1 MILINLKIQ
10 IRADRRDEW
19 LDRITKYAKACRDEP
34 GNNSFDVAPSPSGA
48 DWSAVPFFADVESQ
62 IHRATAGVDWQAST
76 NMTTYFRYILFDFDD
91 IAAGLDS
98 GTAHMFLV
106 GATLIH

>member
-34 GNNSFDVAPSPSGA
+34 GNGSFEVYESIESPNEFSIIESFVDQVAGGA
-48 DWSAVPFFADVESQ
+48 HCETDHFKD
-62 IHRATAGVDWQAST
+62 
-76 NMTTYFRYILFDFDD
+76 
-91 IAAGLDS
+91 
-98 GTAHMFLV
+98 FLV
-106 GATLIH
+106 WFPTVIGAAPMIINTEVQNDFAPMGEFS

>member
-34 GNNSFDVAPSPSGA
+34 GNNSFDVYESIESPNEFSII
-48 DWSAVPFFADVESQ
+48 ESF
-62 IHRATAGVDWQAST
+62 VDQ
-76 NMTTYFRYILFDFDD
+76 
-91 IAAGLDS
+91 AAG
-98 GTAHMFLV
+98 GAHCETDHFKDFLV
-106 GATLIH
+106 WFPTVIGAAPMIINTEVQNDFAPLGEFS

>member
-34 GNNSFDVAPSPSGA
+34 GNGSFEVYESIESPNEFSIIE
-48 DWSAVPFFADVESQ
+48 SFADQ
-62 IHRATAGVDWQAST
+62 
-76 NMTTYFRYILFDFDD
+76 
-91 IAAGLDS
+91 AAGA
-98 GTAHMFLV
+98 AHCETDHFKDFLV
-106 GATLIH
+106 WFPTVIGSAPMIINTEVQNDFAPMGEFS

>member
-34 GNNSFDVAPSPSGA
+34 GNASFEVYESIESPNEFSIIESFKDQDAGGA
-48 DWSAVPFFADVESQ
+48 HVQTEHFKD
-62 IHRATAGVDWQAST
+62 
-76 NMTTYFRYILFDFDD
+76 
-91 IAAGLDS
+91 
-98 GTAHMFLV
+98 FLV
-106 GATLIH
+106 WFPTVIGSAPLIINTEVQNDFAPMGEFS